1 MSETTDKRVMIAKRP
16 FRIGWA
22 QVEDVMTGV
31 LPEPISSHFVVVGQ
45 RRYPPKQ
52 VIGELTG
59 LDRADFTTHQAR
71 RVLMNLGF
79 AAGRKPRLEPARV
92 GADPRSQPASRV
104 PRPPAA
110 ELSTDG
116 GLTAMLRELPGQWVA
131 TKGDELLVA
140 ASTPHAVVSWLAQ
153 QHLKADSMFRVPED
167 ELAASGLA
175 PL

>member
-1 MSETTDKRVMIAKRP
+1 MPETPLRNVTIARQP
-16 FRIGWA
+16 FRLAPAHVIDA
-22 QVEDVMTGV
+22 MREV
-31 LPEPISSHFVVVGQ
+31 LPEPITTHYVVVGR

-79 AAGRKPRLEPARV
+79 PVGRRRSISGPGPAPTRARPAGESVVADEPDLNRLL
-92 GADPRSQPASRV
+92 SQ
-104 PRPPAA
+104 
-110 ELSTDG
+110 
-116 GLTAMLRELPGQWVA
+116 LPGQWVA

-140 ASTPHAVVSWLAQ
+140 AKTPQAVVSWLSRND
-153 QHLKADSMFRVPED
+153 LKADSMFRVPED
-167 ELAASGLA
+167 EVAASGMA